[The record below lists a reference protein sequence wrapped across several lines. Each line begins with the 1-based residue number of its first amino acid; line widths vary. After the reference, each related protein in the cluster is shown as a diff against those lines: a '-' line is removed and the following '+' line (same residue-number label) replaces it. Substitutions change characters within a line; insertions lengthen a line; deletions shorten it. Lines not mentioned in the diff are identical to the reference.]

1 MTDGQQSYAPDQVAI
16 PDAVRPLVE
25 DGTLRYAIGIGEE
38 ISPVELE
45 AIAGDNVVLAED
57 FNQLLNKIETQI
69 RIIGKRGCK
78 GIHAF
83 CVYNNN
89 SIRTR
94 DYCAL

>member
-1 MTDGQQSYAPDQVAI
+1 MTDGQQSYALDEVAI

-45 AIAGDNVVLAED
+45 AIAGDNVVRADD
-57 FNQLLNKIETQI
+57 FNQLLTKIETQI

-78 GIHAF
+78 GMVWKYF
-83 CVYNNN
+83 W
-89 SIRTR
+89 RT
-94 DYCAL
+94 